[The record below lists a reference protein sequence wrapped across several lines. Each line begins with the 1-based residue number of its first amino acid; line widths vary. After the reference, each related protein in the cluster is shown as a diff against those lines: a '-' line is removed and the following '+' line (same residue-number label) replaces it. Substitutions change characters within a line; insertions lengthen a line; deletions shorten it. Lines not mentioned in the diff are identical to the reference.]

1 MYINR
6 KSISIIM
13 RMIGTGVLIGIL
25 INFYFGWGN
34 QFSWQNFFW
43 NVLASVILTIVFWT
57 GSRLIIVYLIK
68 KYSWIYQTKRVAIIH
83 IILGLVFSILVIFLF
98 YLVLWVFVMHR
109 KTLHGFFFH
118 FKTGFFICLSLYL
131 IVVLIVYSY
140 YFFRSWRESLLNEE
154 RLKLETLAL
163 QYESLKNQV
172 NPHFLFNSLNV
183 LTSLIERDKDASIK
197 YVKQLSDVF
206 RYVLD
211 QNVRELVPVETELK
225 FIESYKFLQNIRFG
239 NNFHIETNIKEKN
252 FLMVPL
258 ALQILVENAVKHN
271 EISTENPLTIHIYDD
286 DDYLYISNNLQP
298 RGNLPDSNQIG
309 LKTLDFQYE
318 FLAKRKMEVLNAD
331 NQFIVKLPKI
341 NT

>member
-1 MYINR
+1 MNIKR
-6 KSISIIM
+6 KTVFLIM
-13 RMIGTGVLIGIL
+13 RMIGIGVLIGLL

-34 QFSWQNFFW
+34 EPSWQNFFW
-43 NVLASVILTIVFWT
+43 NILASVILTIVFWT

-163 QYESLKNQV
+163 Q
-172 NPHFLFNSLNV
+172 
-183 LTSLIERDKDASIK
+183 
-197 YVKQLSDVF
+197 
-206 RYVLD
+206 
-211 QNVRELVPVETELK
+211 
-225 FIESYKFLQNIRFG
+225 
-239 NNFHIETNIKEKN
+239 
-252 FLMVPL
+252 
-258 ALQILVENAVKHN
+258 
-271 EISTENPLTIHIYDD
+271 
-286 DDYLYISNNLQP
+286 
-298 RGNLPDSNQIG
+298 
-309 LKTLDFQYE
+309 
-318 FLAKRKMEVLNAD
+318 
-331 NQFIVKLPKI
+331 
-341 NT
+341 